1 MTFADTVAAVAART
15 LRERTFELVVAPA
28 IADLQYDLPSCG
40 PLRRARHRVALL
52 STFLWG
58 VWEDAFSDS
67 SALTFLALTL
77 IPACYYSLLVAI
89 CTPGDSY
96 LRATP
101 EGRLLTVG
109 VILALSFGPVI
120 ACYWP
125 ERPARRV
132 SMEG

>member
-1 MTFADTVAAVAART
+1 MSFAGTVAAVAARM

-28 IADLQYDLPSCG
+28 IADLQYDLPACG

-77 IPACYYSLLVAI
+77 IPACYYSLLMTI
-89 CTPGDSY
+89 CMPAESY

-101 EGRLLTVG
+101 EGRLLTAG
-109 VILALSFGPVI
+109 VILVLSLGPVI

-132 SMEG
+132 AVEG

>member
-1 MTFADTVAAVAART
+1 MSFVGAIAAVSERC

-28 IADLQYDLPSCG
+28 IADLQYDMPASG

-52 STFLWG
+52 ATFLCG
-58 VWEDAFSDS
+58 AWEDATSDS
-67 SALTFLALTL
+67 GALTFLALTL

-89 CTPGDSY
+89 CTPSNSY
-96 LRATP
+96 LRTTH

-109 VILALSFGPVI
+109 VILVLSLGPVI
-120 ACYWP
+120 ACHWP
-125 ERPARRV
+125 ERRTRSV